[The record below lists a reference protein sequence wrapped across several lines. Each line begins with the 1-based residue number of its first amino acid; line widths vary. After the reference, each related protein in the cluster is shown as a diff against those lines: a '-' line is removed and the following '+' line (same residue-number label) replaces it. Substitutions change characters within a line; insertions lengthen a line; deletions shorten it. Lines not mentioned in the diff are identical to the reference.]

1 MALFSGWQY
10 NRVRRVPGMQSEWE
24 LIRALQRRARRGRGV
39 RVGIG
44 DDAAVLAGTA
54 RHDWVV
60 TTDLLVENVHFLRE
74 AQPARALGYRALA
87 RSLSDI
93 AAMAAVPRYAL
104 VALAVPPELATS
116 WAREFFAGLLGLAR
130 RYRVALAGGDLSAAE
145 RIVADVQV
153 LGIVEKGQAVAR
165 HGARPGEQVFV
176 SGELGTSRLG
186 LEVLRAGLKSVSPP
200 LKRAVRAH
208 LYPQPRLH
216 LARALRRRF
225 LLTAMIDVSDGLST
239 DLDHLC
245 QASGVGAVLYAAQ
258 IPAVRLPRRRRGL
271 PEPVARRLGVSELEL
286 ALHGGEDYEL
296 LFTLPASAAA
306 HVPVRLAG
314 VRLHH
319 IGRVV
324 RGRKIMLVDAQ
335 GRAQRLFPGGWDH
348 FARTKGATGRA
359 R

>member
-1 MALFSGWQY
+1 MALFSAWQY
-10 NRVRRVPGMQSEWE
+10 NRARQVPMKQSEWE
-24 LIRALQRRARRGRGV
+24 LIRALQRRARPVPGV

-60 TTDLLVENVHFLRE
+60 TTDLLVENVHFLRQ

-130 RYRVALAGGDLSAAE
+130 RHKVALAGGDLSAAE
-145 RIVADVQV
+145 RIIADVQV

-165 HGARPGEQVFV
+165 HGARPGEQIFV
-176 SGELGTSRLG
+176 SGALGASRLG
-186 LEVLRAGLKSVSPP
+186 LEVIRAGLSSVWPP

-208 LYPQPRLH
+208 LYPQPRLR

-225 LLTAMIDVSDGLST
+225 PLTAMIDVSDGLST

-245 QASGVGAVLYAAQ
+245 QASGVGAVIYAAQ
-258 IPAVRLPRRRRGL
+258 IPAVRLPL
-271 PEPVARRLGVSELEL
+271 PIARRLSVSGLEL

-296 LFTLPASAAA
+296 LFTLPASAARRLKA
-306 HVPVRLAG
+306 LRRRAATHLPARLAG

-319 IGRVV
+319 IGHVV

-335 GRAQRLFPGGWDH
+335 GRARQLFPGGWDH
-348 FARTKGATGRA
+348 FARTKRA